1 MKLTPQDVEAVA
13 ACLICGSRQHT
24 EVSSVWSVAQGAT
37 LFATSYCH
45 TCGSTFRSRR
55 PRLDWYETGSAATFR
70 EIYDKSW
77 EATRVYRYH
86 HYVRAFRPH
95 IKPGAS
101 ILDIGSN
108 TGVGTRFLEALG
120 YQLFGVEQDLKRVEL
135 SRALV
140 KHPGSI
146 FGGSFEHYPVERRFD
161 VIMLAHVLE
170 HLQTPRQLL
179 AKVRSLLEE
188 SGLAPGGGPRR
199 GAANLRLRVQPT
211 VSVHLQGRGFR
222 RRQPAGVVPLRPGS
236 RDRPPGAH
244 GGPGVDAAPASTA
257 AGGAGGGARAHAQ

>member
-1 MKLTPQDVEAVA
+1 MSGQPMKLTPQDVEAVA
-13 ACLICGSRQHT
+13 ACVICGSRQHS
-24 EVSSVWSVAQGAT
+24 EVSSVWSEAQKAT

-55 PRLDWYETGSAATFR
+55 PRLDWYETGSAAPFR

-108 TGVGTRFLEALG
+108 TGVGPRFLEGLG

-140 KHPGSI
+140 KHPDSI
-146 FGGSFEHYPVERRFD
+146 FGGSFERYPVERRFD

-179 AKVRSLLEE
+179 GKVRSLLADDGVFYVEVPDLLSAIFYYDSFYLSHMSNFTKTSLAGLLEE
-188 SGLAPGGGPRR
+188 C
-199 GAANLRLRVQPT
+199 
-211 VSVHLQGRGFR
+211 GFEVIKDISSIFVN
-222 RRQPAGVVPLRPGS
+222 A
-236 RDRPPGAH
+236 
-244 GGPGVDAAPASTA
+244 
-257 AGGAGGGARAHAQ
+257 